1 MKELT
6 IEEKANRYDKAIEIA
21 KSKIKNDKN
30 HVLYEDDV
38 IEIFPELKEDK
49 NESIRKWFIEYFQ
62 GCKSEGIEEFDVG
75 VKVDDIIDWLEK
87 QHDDKDISLLEVKA
101 KAYDDAKERMSYAYN
116 QNRVPIGFISE
127 IFPNLNYYDNQDNKL
142 KGKSALEAI
151 REKRVDNANKIEL
164 KFKIGDWVVF
174 MNKHQSIY
182 QIEKIEDGYY
192 ILRHTHGGTF
202 RVCILH
208 DENLRLWTIKDAK
221 DGDILVSISNQP
233 FIYNGKITEITIGAY
248 CGLNVYGVF
257 VVEKYLKES
266 NWSCNDNIKPATN
279 EQREILI
286 KEIHKANFKWDANKK
301 ELIKL

>member
-30 HVLYEDDV
+30 HVLYEDDI
-38 IEIFPELKEDK
+38 IEIFPELKELR
-49 NESIRKWFIEYFQ
+49 NESIRKELIDFV
-62 GCKSEGIEEFDVG
+62 KSRLAGFPQCEQY
-75 VKVDDIIDWLEK
+75 IDWLEK
-87 QHDDKDISLLEVKA
+87 QHDDKNISLLEVKA

-127 IFPNLNYYDNQDNKL
+127 IFPNLNYCDNQDNKL

-192 ILRHTHGGTF
+192 ILKHTHGGTF
-202 RVCILH
+202 KVCILH
-208 DENLRLWTIKDAK
+208 DENLRLWTIKDVK
-221 DGDILVSISNQP
+221 DGDILVSTSNQP

-266 NWSCNDNIKPATN
+266 NWSCNNNIKPATN